1 MGEFSTMKC
10 TITYFGDTEGEL
22 VPVGVWEVVVVVTEE
37 EVGVML
43 NDCPADELRARS
55 IGCTVVAELWFRW
68 FMCPINLKGEAKK
81 KRQKKENRV
90 ESARALWMVTPE
102 VKQVLGSEW
111 KVNKELAARPPR
123 CWD

>member
-1 MGEFSTMKC
+1 MSASQLSTVYGCEFSTMKC

-37 EVGVML
+37 EVGVIL
-43 NDCPADELRARS
+43 DDYPADELRARS

-81 KRQKKENRV
+81 KSDKRKK
-90 ESARALWMVTPE
+90 T
-102 VKQVLGSEW
+102 EW
-111 KVNKELAARPPR
+111 KVHEHYG
-123 CWD
+123 W